1 MIHNV
6 QYLVPYVSFLPFQ
19 SQNQIILWDLK
30 CVAVQLKTNFAVFH
44 YRLILNIVQ
53 ETGIW
58 SFIQIQKP
66 LYIDKSDHGDRMLM
80 LSVNT
85 AYMCIVILTYKRL
98 ICAVRSH
105 RFLSSL
111 WCEEPFILRRQEEVY
126 SYRVQRCAEK
136 KLYHNTFTSGSSPSC
151 SSFWFFFG
159 LKASVLSIF

>member
-1 MIHNV
+1 MFNI
-6 QYLVPYVSFLPFQ
+6 LVPYVSFLPFQ

-66 LYIDKSDHGDRMLM
+66 LYIDKSDHGDHILM

-85 AYMCIVILTYKRL
+85 AYMY
-98 ICAVRSH
+98 
-105 RFLSSL
+105 SSKYWRIRDWFVQFAHTVSSPL
-111 WCEEPFILRRQEEVY
+111 YGVKNHLFWEDEEEVY

-151 SSFWFFFG
+151 SSSWFFFG